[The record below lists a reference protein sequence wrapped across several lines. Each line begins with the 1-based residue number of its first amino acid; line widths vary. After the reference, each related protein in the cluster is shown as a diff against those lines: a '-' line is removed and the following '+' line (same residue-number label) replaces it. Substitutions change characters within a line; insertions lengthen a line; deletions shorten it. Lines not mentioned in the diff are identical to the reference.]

1 MNRWA
6 QQLQS
11 STFMRILPELIEIVT
26 NLNVDD
32 KTVTT
37 TVEELARL
45 NKAIIFIHEI
55 VNNMDAE
62 LTPKSVL
69 DNCASQSQACLSQVN
84 AYNISRAASNL
95 VQAND
100 HADNILTYIRPYM
113 VLPQKALRA
122 YGVAQAAFANKL
134 QLHTKNYDLHISS
147 ITGELS
153 EIIEKSREQREY
165 LCRVEDKVKEFE
177 KYLYEGNSELA
188 PAEAFVRDAVNEIV
202 KHHDYI
208 TNLKVTLLDGP
219 DSTLENIKSNQRE
232 IQKANNEISKL
243 LEFSNQQNIDLAKF
257 HEKIFGSTK
266 GDDDEL
272 AEGGLKQELEQ
283 RLLQLNSFETEQRTR
298 HEALH
303 ISIETL
309 LPGATSA
316 GLASSYKSLKDYFST
331 PILRYTQAFY
341 ASMAALL
348 FGGFFLVIDSV
359 SLWPPSLNLIKTAD
373 WQEIIRTL
381 LMRSPIVLPVIWL
394 AIFSATRRS
403 QYERLQQEYAHKEA
417 FAASYESY
425 KKQLSELKVN
435 GDELQKELIAKA
447 IDAIAFNASATL
459 DGKHAEKPPIFQALE
474 KLNIDEIKKII
485 ELLKA

>member
-1 MNRWA
+1 MQIW
-6 QQLQS
+6 
-11 STFMRILPELIEIVT
+11 PELIEVVGD
-26 NLNVDD
+26 LDVDD

-45 NKAIIFIHEI
+45 NKAITFINEI
-55 VNNMDAE
+55 VKNMDAE

-84 AYNISRAASNL
+84 AYNTSRAASTL
-95 VQAND
+95 VQANE

-113 VLPQKALRA
+113 VLPQSALHA
-122 YGVAQAAFANKL
+122 YGVATEAFANKL
-134 QLHTKNYDLHISS
+134 RHHTKNYNLHISK
-147 ITGELS
+147 TTTELS
-153 EIIEKSREQREY
+153 EIVEKSREQGEY
-165 LCRVEDKVKEFE
+165 LSRIESKVKEFD
-177 KYLYEGNSELA
+177 KYLYEGSSDFS
-188 PAEAFVRDAVNEIV
+188 PAESYVRAAIKEIIE
-202 KHHDYI
+202 HHNNI
-208 TNLKVTLLDGP
+208 TILKENLLDGP
-219 DSTLENIKSNQRE
+219 NSTLESIKSNQRE
-232 IQKANNEISKL
+232 IQRINNEISEL
-243 LEFSNQQNIDLAKF
+243 FESSSQQNIDLAKF
-257 HEKIFGSTK
+257 HEKIFGSKK
-266 GDDDEL
+266 GDDDEI
-272 AEGGLKQELEQ
+272 AEGGLKQELEL
-283 RLLQLNSFETEQRTR
+283 RLLQLNSFESEQRTR

-303 ISIETL
+303 TSIETL

-341 ASMAALL
+341 ASMAALF

-359 SLWPPSLNLIKTAD
+359 SLWPLNFSLIKTAD
-373 WQEIIRTL
+373 WQEILRTL
-381 LMRSPIVLPVIWL
+381 LMRAPIVLPIIWL

-425 KKQLSELKVN
+425 KKQLSELQVN

-459 DGKHAEKPPIFQALE
+459 DGKHAEKPPILQALE
-474 KLNIDEIKKII
+474 KLNVDEIKKLID
-485 ELLKA
+485 LLKAKN